1 MSDLKPQS
9 RKIMLGKNQYGM
21 RFTVNT
27 IDDIQ
32 EKFDIS
38 IQSIQDL
45 FTDERHQMRNLR
57 FLLTLLINE
66 GIDCDNDE
74 TGEKR
79 QHVDERYVGRHITLT
94 NMKPIMEAV
103 YATCKESTPEG
114 EDEDPNVK
122 TA

>member
-57 FLLTLLINE
+57 YLLTLLINE
-66 GIDCDNDE
+66 DIDCDNDE

-79 QHVDERYVGRHITLT
+79 QHVDERYVGRHITLS
-94 NMKPIMEAV
+94 NMKSIMEAV